1 MPRVSSMSSREEL
14 RKVGREV
21 GNLTNPLPQTA
32 PDRSCKCQLNG
43 FPGPRE
49 SVGFLNPQPTGDF
62 FALSAVMRCLGIP
75 TRVITN
81 FDSGHDT
88 DGNLIIDEY
97 YDSTGRIL
105 ENKKK
110 DSVW

>member
-1 MPRVSSMSSREEL
+1 MRSLRE

-21 GNLTNPLPQTA
+21 GRVANLVPQTA
-32 PDRSCKCQLNG
+32 PACQVYD
-43 FPGPRE
+43 FPESRVLSPGIHGPQE
-49 SVGFLNPQPTGDF
+49 ISV
-62 FALSAVMRCLGIP
+62 LSTVMRCLGIP

-81 FDSGHDT
+81 FNSGHDT

-97 YDSTGRIL
+97 YDNTGRIL

-110 DSVW
+110 DRVW

>member
-1 MPRVSSMSSREEL
+1 
-14 RKVGREV
+14 
-21 GNLTNPLPQTA
+21 
-32 PDRSCKCQLNG
+32 
-43 FPGPRE
+43 
-49 SVGFLNPQPTGDF
+49 
-62 FALSAVMRCLGIP
+62 MRCLGIP

-110 DSVW
+110 DTVW

>member
-1 MPRVSSMSSREEL
+1 MVSLGSR
-14 RKVGREV
+14 
-21 GNLTNPLPQTA
+21 PYIQ
-32 PDRSCKCQLNG
+32 
-43 FPGPRE
+43 E
-49 SVGFLNPQPTGDF
+49 SIEFLNPQPMGDF
-62 FALSAVMRCLGIP
+62 FLALSAVMRCLGIP

-110 DSVW
+110 DTVW

>member
-1 MPRVSSMSSREEL
+1 M
-14 RKVGREV
+14 GREV
-21 GNLTNPLPQTA
+21 ISVINLVPQTA
-32 PDRSCKCQLNG
+32 PACQG
-43 FPGPRE
+43 YD
-49 SVGFLNPQPTGDF
+49 FLELR
-62 FALSAVMRCLGIP
+62 ALSPGIQGPQEISALSTVMRCLGIP

-97 YDSTGRIL
+97 YDNTGRIL

-110 DSVW
+110 DTVW